1 MLWFNIAEKH
11 EIYVKS
17 LEKNSLEEVIKSL
30 QLSLSQLHDKT
41 TSLDN
46 IFREEINQQR
56 DEISQ
61 QRDEIS
67 QQRDM
72 NANQR
77 DEISLLKQQIID
89 MQTSSTTQQQ
99 INSKIIIIFLKSQ
112 NL

>member
-1 MLWFNIAEKH
+1 MLRFNIAEKH
-11 EIYVKS
+11 ETYVKS
-17 LEKNSLEEVIKSL
+17 LEKNSLEEVIKSQ

-46 IFREEINQQR
+46 IFREEITQQR

-67 QQRDM
+67 
-72 NANQR
+72 
-77 DEISLLKQQIID
+77 LLKQQIVD

-99 INSKIIIIFLKSQ
+99 INSKIIITFLKSQ